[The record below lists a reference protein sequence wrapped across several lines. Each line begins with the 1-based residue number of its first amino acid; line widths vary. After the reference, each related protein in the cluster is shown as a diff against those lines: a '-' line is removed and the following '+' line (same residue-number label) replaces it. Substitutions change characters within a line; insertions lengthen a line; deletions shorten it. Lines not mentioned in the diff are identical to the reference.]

1 MDILRNTTTPIPVN
15 GSLEAVILLPSLLL
29 ELIDTFDSK
38 ATDDAQIEEALRV
51 LDRAGTDLL
60 GVMKALE
67 ER

>member
-1 MDILRNTTTPIPVN
+1 MDILRNNYDTRTAKRKS
-15 GSLEAVILLPSLLL
+15 GSGAQFIVL

-51 LDRAGTDLL
+51 LDRAATDLL